1 MMDPIPTSSGKLSG
15 ARDQLMDDLRAVIHD
30 AEAWLRHGG
39 AVTGEEFQAAKAKF
53 EKTLV
58 AAKAD
63 LIRLEET
70 VVEKT
75 KVAAKATDEYVKENP
90 WKAVG
95 LGAAVGVVIGM
106 LIARK

>member
-1 MMDPIPTSSGKLSG
+1 MIEPIPTTTST
-15 ARDQLMDDLRAVIHD
+15 RDKLMDDLRSVITD
-30 AEAWLRHGG
+30 AEAWLKSGSMLS
-39 AVTGEEFQAAKAKF
+39 GEDLAAAKAKF
-53 EKTLV
+53 ESTIRTAKDDLV
-58 AAKAD
+58 
-63 LIRLEET
+63 RLEQT

-75 KVAAKATDEYVKENP
+75 KEAAKATDAYVHENP

>member
-1 MMDPIPTSSGKLSG
+1 MIERIPTQTG
-15 ARDQLMDDLRAVIHD
+15 ARDQLLSDLKTVIAD
-30 AEAWLRHGG
+30 AEAWLRHGSQLSG
-39 AVTGEEFQAAKAKF
+39 DELKAAKAKF

-58 AAKAD
+58 NAKDD
-63 LIRLEET
+63 LVRLEQAA
-70 VVEKT
+70 VEKA

-95 LGAAVGVVIGM
+95 LGAAVGVVVGM

>member
-1 MMDPIPTSSGKLSG
+1 MMDPIPTTSGPLSG
-15 ARDQLMDDLRAVIHD
+15 ARDKLMDDLRSVIQD
-30 AEAWLRHGG
+30 AEAWMRHGG
-39 AVTGEEFQAAKAKF
+39 QVTSEEFKAAKAKF
-53 EKTLV
+53 ERTLHN
-58 AAKAD
+58 AKDD
-63 LIRLEET
+63 LVRLEET

-75 KVAAKATDEYVKENP
+75 KEAAKATDEYVKENP

>member
-1 MMDPIPTSSGKLSG
+1 MMEKIPTQTG
-15 ARDQLMDDLRAVIHD
+15 ARDQLMADLKTVIHD
-30 AEAWLRHGG
+30 AEAWLRHGSQL
-39 AVTGEEFQAAKAKF
+39 TGDELKAAKEKF
-53 EKTLV
+53 ERTLG
-58 AAKAD
+58 AAKEG
-63 LIRLEET
+63 LVNLE

-75 KVAAKATDEYVKENP
+75 KVAARATDEYVKENP

>member
-1 MMDPIPTSSGKLSG
+1 MMDPIPTTSGKLSG
-15 ARDQLMDDLRAVIHD
+15 ARDQLMDDLRSVIRD

-39 AVTGEEFQAAKAKF
+39 QLTGEEFQAAKAKF
-53 EKTLV
+53 ERTLS
-58 AAKAD
+58 AAKDD
-63 LIRLEET
+63 LVRLEET

-75 KVAAKATDEYVKENP
+75 KEAAKATDDFVKENP